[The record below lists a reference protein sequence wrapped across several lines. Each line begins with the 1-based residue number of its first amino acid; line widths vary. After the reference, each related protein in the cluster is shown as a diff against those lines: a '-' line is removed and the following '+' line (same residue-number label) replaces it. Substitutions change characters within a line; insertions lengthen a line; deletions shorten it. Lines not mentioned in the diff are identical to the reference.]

1 MSAPRLV
8 LVHRRTQLE
17 ELLAEHS
24 TIAAVEFF
32 LSTRGQDVV
41 PLVAADEAQQRALA
55 EAANAVPLEWRQ
67 AVVERSQLSRF
78 LFEPDDVVVV
88 VGQDGLVANVAK
100 YLGSQV
106 VLGISPG
113 RPGLLCG
120 HGVADVKRFLSGSAE
135 FRVGERQMVEVR
147 VDDGQTITALNE
159 IFVGDRSHQSARY
172 SLAVAGRAEE
182 QSSSGL
188 IVGTGTGATGWLA
201 SLWMQTRPG
210 FELPA
215 VDSADLA
222 YFVREAWP
230 SPVTGTSLVAG
241 LVAQDDEVRVRAQ
254 SSLVAFGDG
263 IERDHLRI
271 EWGQELTLR
280 RASRTLHLIDRSI

>member
-1 MSAPRLV
+1 
-8 LVHRRTQLE
+8 
-17 ELLAEHS
+17 
-24 TIAAVEFF
+24 
-32 LSTRGQDVV
+32 
-41 PLVAADEAQQRALA
+41 
-55 EAANAVPLEWRQ
+55 
-67 AVVERSQLSRF
+67 
-78 LFEPDDVVVV
+78 
-88 VGQDGLVANVAK
+88 
-100 YLGSQV
+100 
-106 VLGISPG
+106 
-113 RPGLLCG
+113 
-120 HGVADVKRFLSGSAE
+120 
-135 FRVGERQMVEVR
+135 MVEVR

-230 SPVTGTSLVAG
+230 SSVTGTSLVAG

-280 RASRTLHLIDRSI
+280 RASRTLHLIA